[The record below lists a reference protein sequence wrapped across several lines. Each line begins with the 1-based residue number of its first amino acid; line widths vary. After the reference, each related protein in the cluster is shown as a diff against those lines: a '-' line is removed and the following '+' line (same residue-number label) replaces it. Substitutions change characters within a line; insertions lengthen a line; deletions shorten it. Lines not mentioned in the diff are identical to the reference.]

1 MVIGLKGL
9 TSIGR
14 ESFFVSLAMG
24 YFTSMLS
31 DFDQA
36 NSVLRPHFPHVAQWF
51 GCRIESVSGGFSGAG
66 VFKVETAKARYCLR
80 RWPVGH
86 TSAIRVLAIHELLAL
101 AKDHGVATV
110 SVPLKSGSG
119 TTLPEVNAAFW
130 QLEPWMS
137 GVADFLAAP
146 NEERLKSAMTQLARF
161 HNAVGDWVPSVGA
174 GQWFQPGNIKAC
186 PTITNRIRMIDS
198 YASSIAD
205 LEAALARESDARFRD
220 AGVRVALLFRSAH
233 LDVQRELA
241 VVEGLPV
248 PLQPCIRDLWHDHLL
263 FQGDELSGIVDF
275 GAMATDSVCC
285 DLSRLLGSLFGDDSA
300 SWQRGIGYYEVV
312 RTLTES
318 EHRLL
323 RPLDRSSVLLSGMT
337 WLKRRY
343 VLRNTPADLSRVCDR
358 LDAILVRLSSLALDS

>member
-1 MVIGLKGL
+1 
-9 TSIGR
+9 
-14 ESFFVSLAMG
+14 
-24 YFTSMLS
+24 MLS
-31 DFDQA
+31 EFDQA
-36 NSVLRPHFPHVAQWF
+36 KSVLRQHFPHVALWSE
-51 GCRIESVSGGFSGAG
+51 CRIVSVPGGFSGAG

-86 TSAIRVLAIHELLAL
+86 TSATRVLAIHELLAL
-101 AKDHGVATV
+101 AKDRGVAV
-110 SVPLKSGSG
+110 VPVPVESDTG
-119 TTLPEVNAAFW
+119 TTLPEVNRAFW

-161 HNAVGDWVPSVGA
+161 HNAVCDWVPTGA
-174 GQWFQPGNIKAC
+174 VSQWFQPASIKTC

-233 LDVQRELA
+233 SEVKQELIA
-241 VVEGLPV
+241 VESLPV

-300 SWQRGIGYYEVV
+300 SWQRGIGYYEAVKP
-312 RTLTES
+312 LTES

-343 VLRNTPADLSRVCDR
+343 VLRNTPDDLSRVCDR

>member
-1 MVIGLKGL
+1 
-9 TSIGR
+9 
-14 ESFFVSLAMG
+14 
-24 YFTSMLS
+24 MLS
-31 DFDQA
+31 EISDPL
-36 NSVLRPHFPHVAQWF
+36 SVLRQQFLHLADWGDAKVD
-51 GCRIESVSGGFSGAG
+51 SVSGGFSGAG
-66 VFKVETAKARYCLR
+66 VFKVETVKAGYCLR
-80 RWPVGH
+80 RWPVGQ
-86 TSAIRVLAIHELLAL
+86 AAAARVLAIHQLLELAQER
-101 AKDHGVATV
+101 GVTFV
-110 SVPLKSGSG
+110 PVPLTSDSG
-119 TTLPEVNAAFW
+119 TTLPVVSEAFW
-130 QLEPWMS
+130 QLEPWMP
-137 GVADFLAAP
+137 GVADFLF
-146 NEERLKSAMTQLARF
+146 ESSDERLASAMTQLARL
-161 HNAVGDWVPSVGA
+161 HNAVCDWVPTGGV
-174 GQWFQPGNIKAC
+174 GQWFQPVSIKAC

-220 AGVRVALLFRSAH
+220 AGVRIALLFRSAH
-233 LDVQRELA
+233 SGVQRELA
-241 VVEGLPV
+241 AVEGLQV

-300 SWQRGIGYYEVV
+300 AWQRGIRHYESV

-343 VLRNTPADLSRVCDR
+343 VLRNTPDDLSRVCDR
-358 LDAILVRLSSLALDS
+358 LDAILVRLSSLALDT